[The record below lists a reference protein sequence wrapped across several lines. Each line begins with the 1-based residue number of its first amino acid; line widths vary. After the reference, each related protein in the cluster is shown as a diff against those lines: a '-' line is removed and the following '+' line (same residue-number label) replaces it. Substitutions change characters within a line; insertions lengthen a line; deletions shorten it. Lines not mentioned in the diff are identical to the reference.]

1 MGTTAADAGKHI
13 KLVMLVNDVTLRNV
27 IPPELA
33 KGFGFYQ
40 GKPSTAF
47 SPVAVTP
54 DELGAAWDGGKLS
67 LPLISQVR
75 GQPFGRPNAGVDL
88 TFDFRQLIA
97 HVART
102 RKLGAGTIIGSG
114 TVANRN
120 HEEVGSSCL
129 AERRCIETI
138 RDGKASTPFLK
149 FGDTVRIEMVDAAGK
164 SIFGAIDQT
173 VKPYA

>member
-1 MGTTAADAGKHI
+1 M
-13 KLVMLVNDVTLRNV
+13 
-27 IPPELA
+27 
-33 KGFGFYQ
+33 
-40 GKPSTAF
+40 
-47 SPVAVTP
+47 
-54 DELGAAWDGGKLS
+54 
-67 LPLISQVR
+67 
-75 GQPFGRPNAGVDL
+75 
-88 TFDFRQLIA
+88 
-97 HVART
+97 ART